1 MTRRSNEALKKAR
14 ETEIQKIKDQKAG
27 LLKKC
32 HQPKFRDILSGQIPN
47 CKVKPFTQR
56 RCPSCSVYRR
66 TVSSAKASKERAARS
81 RMAKNLY
88 ELNERQLL
96 RDKEILLQTNSNL
109 SEEIRKVKIAY
120 HNSIQQNITTCK
132 ALEEWKQSYNQ
143 VQAGN
148 QTLQDTVLQLESY
161 IKKGA
166 VWIALV
172 GLFVYV
178 DIKYRDF
185 STLEG
190 TFITPTFRVGVMKV
204 PSVSL
209 ISPYFMVKIRFCHF
223 LSLFVTFST
232 IIWIA
237 LVGLCVPGVMKIR
250 EN

>member
-161 IKKGA
+161 IKN
-166 VWIALV
+166 LQH
-172 GLFVYV
+172 
-178 DIKYRDF
+178 RD
-185 STLEG
+185 
-190 TFITPTFRVGVMKV
+190 
-204 PSVSL
+204 
-209 ISPYFMVKIRFCHF
+209 
-223 LSLFVTFST
+223 ST
-232 IIWIA
+232 ISYYLNQQTRETNLANEQVA
-237 LVGLCVPGVMKIR
+237 LLRAQLQQLQSNQFPPQLQQQQQHHQLQPPPAHLQ
-250 EN
+250 